1 MLYLWHNAC
10 TTNKIKWKNKL
21 EIIKN
26 IDVLIFI
33 QFNTIFTSY
42 ELKLTSVPSCDS
54 VSLSNALVLYLS
66 IGVGCLIIG
75 FIAFTLTNKRYEN
88 KLKNNLWH

>member
-1 MLYLWHNAC
+1 MHVQLTKLNE
-10 TTNKIKWKNKL
+10 KNEL

-26 IDVLIFI
+26 TDVLIFT

-54 VSLSNALVLYLS
+54 DSLSNALVLYLS
-66 IGVGCLIIG
+66 IGAACLIAR
-75 FIAFTLTNKRYEN
+75 FIAFTLINKR
-88 KLKNNLWH
+88 